1 MRARLSCVTS
11 TYLSGNRVGEG
22 VASTVPLHPHA
33 RWPRRPSRKSSSSK
47 WSRIPSAKGVVSSSR
62 VSAIPNAQF
71 QHVALAL
78 PRAPGNARA
87 LARAPGNARA
97 LARAPGDARAG
108 AQSTRESRNN
118 AQGALA
124 PQPVAGFAVRGDLR
138 GTAFLGGIASPG
150 IASAVVPGSAS
161 AGGRLFASLAAGS
174 PSEMLRFNASKIDD
188 LGGRCSGVGRFLV
201 PRPFAYIRLRPARL
215 FVSEQFGL
223 EFGMVS

>member
-78 PRAPGNARA
+78 PRAPGDA
-87 LARAPGNARA
+87 LALP
-97 LARAPGDARAG
+97 RAPGDALALPRARPVTL
-108 AQSTRESRNN
+108 ARALDQPRVRETTRKVRSPLSR
-118 AQGALA
+118 
-124 PQPVAGFAVRGDLR
+124 
-138 GTAFLGGIASPG
+138 
-150 IASAVVPGSAS
+150 
-161 AGGRLFASLAAGS
+161 
-174 PSEMLRFNASKIDD
+174 
-188 LGGRCSGVGRFLV
+188 
-201 PRPFAYIRLRPARL
+201 
-215 FVSEQFGL
+215 
-223 EFGMVS
+223 